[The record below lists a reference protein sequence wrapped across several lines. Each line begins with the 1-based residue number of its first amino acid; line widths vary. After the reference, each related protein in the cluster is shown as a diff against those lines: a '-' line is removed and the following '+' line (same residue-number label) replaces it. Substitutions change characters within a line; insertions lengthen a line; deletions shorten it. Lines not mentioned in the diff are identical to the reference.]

1 MAFPLDFSQ
10 NKQSIEW
17 IIVDPFQRDL
27 SALDYSKLAL
37 RVGIPPG
44 SLGLLLQENIHKLG
58 YIKYG
63 GQLVIDPDTS
73 VGKF

>member
-1 MAFPLDFSQ
+1 MIFQKLVAIAFSFQ

-27 SALDYSKLAL
+27 SALGYFKLAL

-44 SLGLLLQENIHKLG
+44 SLGLLLQEKH
-58 YIKYG
+58 
-63 GQLVIDPDTS
+63 T
-73 VGKF
+73 